1 MTYHK
6 SRNEADS
13 IWLQAFTIFHLS
25 ARNRIH
31 PASRRRNIMKNKL
44 IALLTMSALAVG
56 TLAGCGNTAAT
67 DTAASAADTAAE
79 PTVEAVSTAAD
90 EAADTSADKYA
101 DLSGS
106 VSMSGST
113 SMEKLANAVAESFME
128 KYPNVTVTA
137 EFTGSSAGIESVL
150 AGSVD
155 IGNSSRNLKEDE
167 KSAGAVENIVA
178 IDGIAVVTDPANKIE
193 DLTKDQLVSI
203 YTGETKNWSE
213 VGGDDQAIVVVG
225 REAGSGTRGAF
236 EELLDI
242 ADACVYANELDST
255 GAVMAKVASTPGA
268 IGYVSLDV
276 VDDSVKALKLD
287 GVDAT
292 EENIKAGNYALS
304 RPFVMAT
311 KGEISEQK
319 TEVQALF
326 DYLSSDEGKALIKSV
341 GLITVD

>member
-1 MTYHK
+1 MRQTAYGFRH
-6 SRNEADS
+6 S
-13 IWLQAFTIFHLS
+13 LYF
-25 ARNRIH
+25 IH
-31 PASRRRNIMKNKL
+31 QPGTGYFRHQGGEIMKNKL

-90 EAADTSADKYA
+90 EAADTNADKYA
-101 DLSGS
+101 NLSGS

-155 IGNSSRNLKEDE
+155 IGNSSRNLKDDE
-167 KSAGAVENIVA
+167 KSAGAAENIVA
-178 IDGIAVVTDPANKIE
+178 IDGIAVVADPANKVE

-326 DYLSSDEGKALIKSV
+326 DYLTSDEGKALIKSV

>member
-1 MTYHK
+1 
-6 SRNEADS
+6 
-13 IWLQAFTIFHLS
+13 
-25 ARNRIH
+25 
-31 PASRRRNIMKNKL
+31 MKNKL

-79 PTVEAVSTAAD
+79 PPVEAVSTAAD

-155 IGNSSRNLKEDE
+155 IGISSRNLKDDE
-167 KSAGAVENIVA
+167 QSAGAAENIVA
-178 IDGIAVVTDPANKIE
+178 IDGIAVVADPANKVE

-255 GAVMAKVASTPGA
+255 GAVMAKIASTPGA

-326 DYLSSDEGKALIKSV
+326 DYLTSDEGKALIKSV

>member
-1 MTYHK
+1 
-6 SRNEADS
+6 
-13 IWLQAFTIFHLS
+13 
-25 ARNRIH
+25 
-31 PASRRRNIMKNKL
+31 MKNKL

-67 DTAASAADTAAE
+67 DTAASAADTVAE
-79 PTVEAVSTAAD
+79 TPVEAVSTVAD
-90 EAADTSADKYA
+90 EAADTNADKYA

-155 IGNSSRNLKEDE
+155 IGNSSRNLKDDE
-167 KSAGAVENIVA
+167 KNAGAVENIVA
-178 IDGIAVVTDPANKIE
+178 IDGIAVVADPANKVE

-326 DYLSSDEGKALIKSV
+326 DYLTSDEGKALIKSV